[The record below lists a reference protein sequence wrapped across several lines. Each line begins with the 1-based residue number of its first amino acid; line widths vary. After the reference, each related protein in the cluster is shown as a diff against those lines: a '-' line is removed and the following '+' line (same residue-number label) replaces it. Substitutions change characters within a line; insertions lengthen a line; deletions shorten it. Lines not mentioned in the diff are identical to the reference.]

1 MSAAERMARLPAA
14 RLHGMLGGFVDLLFR
29 DGERWTVLD
38 WKSNHLGPDVT
49 HYTQDGMRRAMVEHD
64 YVVQLLFY
72 VVAAHRY
79 LRTRIPDYDYDRH
92 VAGASYVFL
101 RGLQGDPAHGWCNVT
116 PPRPLIEALD
126 ALFAGGG
133 R

>member
-1 MSAAERMARLPAA
+1 
-14 RLHGMLGGFVDLLFR
+14 
-29 DGERWTVLD
+29 
-38 WKSNHLGPDVT
+38 
-49 HYTQDGMRRAMVEHD
+49 MRRAMVEHD

-72 VVAAHRY
+72 LVAAHRY
-79 LRTRIPDYDYDRH
+79 LRIRIADYDYDRH

-101 RGLQGDPAHGWCNVT
+101 RGLHGDPDHGWCNVE
-116 PPRPLIEALD
+116 PPGSLIEALD